1 MKWFAL
7 LLLMSTPTWADEPT
21 PQEQPQA
28 AVVAQPEAPPVP
40 SHPQGVEK
48 SMGVIQG
55 GWGYVYASYGAGLL
69 GLVVYAASLFVR
81 RSSQSSERHPS

>member
-7 LLLMSTPTWADEPT
+7 VLLMSMPTWADDPA
-21 PQEQPQA
+21 PP
-28 AVVAQPEAPPVP
+28 APPVP
-40 SHPQGVEK
+40 THPQGVEK

-69 GLVVYAASLFVR
+69 GLVVYAASLFIR
-81 RSSQSSERHPS
+81 RSERHPS